1 MAMCC
6 HADVGMHGEKL
17 LVSALKGLITIMTS
31 SYTLYLLIICQ
42 SKTEKYGHSEV
53 KWPAS

>member
-42 SKTEKYGHSEV
+42 SKTEKHGHSEV